1 MYTINRLPTPRLNNK
16 TIFHVLFNIDSDYSL
31 LRVFGCLCF
40 PWLRPFTKD
49 KLSRRSKSF
58 VFLGYSKLPKGY
70 KCFDLVSSKFYVSRH
85 VIFDENIFPFVSQDV
100 VVPPSITN
108 AKSDPLNVTLPFQ
121 NFISPSSVP
130 PMMP

>member
-1 MYTINRLPTPRLNNK
+1 M
-16 TIFHVLFNIDSDYSL
+16 

-40 PWLRPFTKD
+40 PWLFPYTKD
-49 KLSRRSKSF
+49 KLSTRSRSC
-58 VFLGYSKLPKGY
+58 VFMGYIKLHKGY
-70 KCFDLVSSKFYVSRH
+70 KCFEMVSSKFCVSCH
-85 VIFDENIFPFVSQDV
+85 VIFDENVFPFVSQDV